1 MTTTLSA
8 LQAGN
13 PRVAFVLAI
22 DGYPH
27 LISNVPQA
35 LVQAAWSAT
44 DWATKTVIGGLTI
57 DLNNHQKLNPWNP
70 FEGGGSLIFR
80 VQPDA
85 DDTFGIDMH
94 RTDDGAETLLEETV
108 DRIAPLFVGLVD
120 GFALIG
126 EAHVGTECFSYG
138 FTAGRRFQPTLGE
151 VAGSNRG
158 KYVAFGVDDST
169 ATYGSIRF
177 AEHHRVATQNNG
189 VVFQPV
195 VSEQPRIW
203 KGRRVS
209 LWQHVYES
217 DGSLNTKANALCI
230 FVGEIVE
237 PQDESDT
244 GHTSVLC
251 EHLLNRIP
259 KTTLLRDQWQATVDY
274 GLQLTAGHRFNFEDF
289 DGTIHVANPLVVVDS
304 SATTTSTNEVA
315 AGQYGHEEFANIIN
329 NWLAGESA
337 ASRISGQYTLV
348 CPEDVAGTARTVMHA
363 FIAGSGGDSGHFKMR
378 WPVAGWAK
386 PLGFSGSQ
394 IWIDW
399 FYLGADHQLKSPG
412 AVQPFAFA
420 VADLNNTFQVA
431 LEDQTGTYYPQN
443 DTLPAAAKA
452 MFAAENPQ
460 RQYGLFLLE
469 SETPMLVL
477 GSVQGDFLRGIRPL
491 GSGFGLD
498 LKGWAALLESK
509 IAVGSAAPKLRQVF
523 VHEGPLRSVLR
534 WLFMSTGTQGYNNS
548 TYDVLPPGQG
558 LAIPYDALGEDFE
571 LSCDAL
577 PGADN
582 IVTITLEKPRK
593 FEDLIGS
600 DLVIRNAHLVFR
612 EGQFRFV
619 SWSSPS
625 SATATTVLDETNK
638 AEPINN
644 RISHRSASVLD
655 SSWLA
660 NVCKISYNRDIAKAV
675 GGGEDVY
682 LAAPIFLEDATSI
695 DDMGGSP
702 TVKSVD
708 LKNVYNDTDQ
718 IGQGV
723 RALVSGF
730 LSWFTWW
737 SRPLWKIRRSIAPTL
752 YEGFGVADVAAVT
765 DPFVRDPTSGQ
776 RGIVTRPGLVVG
788 HQYRIQTFG
797 APEQMK
803 TTGEVDVVFLASD
816 RTYTYAPAAEVDE
829 TANDGGFTAGFD
841 GSSTLKFKAHEHST
855 AFESVDI
862 ASFNENDRVL
872 IIEIDPDDPNDPM
885 FWERTIDVPNTGTG
899 TVTMTN
905 TIDTPTFDTG
915 KRYRMVYQPYSA
927 VVNLQVL
934 KSFQAGQNKTIAE
947 ASPPDVYGAFKLSIG
962 AGRPTRYDHTT
973 LPEMLA
979 TDSYGPNVGA
989 ARDCAY
995 DKELSL
1001 LIDNQLDHTS
1011 RLSAP
1016 TYDLETSVSSGVDG
1030 WKILKVEIVC
1040 IGQSLYTGT
1049 TQRFL
1054 HLAPNWRNANAS
1066 TASVPTQ
1073 LRVWVSG
1080 YPPTGP
1086 TNANP
1091 YFGTQGYTIKAPAAG
1106 NTWSAMPPDTLW
1118 RQEEP
1123 KVYPLVNFNGHQFVY
1138 IITEGTTNAQYRGL
1152 CECRESER
1160 QEFA

>member
-13 PRVAFVLAI
+13 PRVVFVLAI

-85 DDTFGIDMH
+85 DDTFGIDLH

-108 DRIAPLFVGLVD
+108 DRTTPLFVGLVD
-120 GFALIG
+120 GFPLTG
-126 EAHVGTECFSYG
+126 EGHIGTECFSWG
-138 FTAGRRFQPTLGE
+138 FLGGRRFQPTLGDP
-151 VAGSNRG
+151 AGSNRG
-158 KYVAFGVDDST
+158 KYVAFGAKDSAT
-169 ATYGSIRF
+169 TYGSIRF

-230 FVGEIVE
+230 FLGELTE

-244 GHTSVLC
+244 GHSSVLC
-251 EHLLNRIP
+251 EHLLTRIP

-274 GLQLTAGHRFNFEDF
+274 GVVLSVGHQFSFEDF
-289 DGTIHVANPLVVVDS
+289 DGTIHIANPLVVIAS
-304 SATTTSTNEVA
+304 SETPTSTNQVR
-315 AGQYGHEEFANIIN
+315 AGQYGHEELAALIN
-329 NWLAGESA
+329 GWLGGESA
-337 ASRISGQYTLV
+337 AGRISGNYTLV
-348 CPEDVAGTARTVMHA
+348 SPEDVNGTARTVMHA
-363 FIAGSGGDSGHFKMR
+363 FIAGASGDSGHFKMK
-378 WPVAGWAK
+378 WPASGWAK
-386 PLGFSGSQ
+386 PFGFSGSQ

-412 AVQPFAFA
+412 AVQPFSFA
-420 VADLNNTFQVA
+420 TADVNNTFQIN
-431 LEDQTGTYYPQN
+431 LEDQTGTFRPQN
-443 DTLPAAAKA
+443 NSLPAAAKA
-452 MFAAENPQ
+452 MFTAENPPHD
-460 RQYGLFLLE
+460 YALFLLE
-469 SETPMLVL
+469 GETPMLLL
-477 GSVQGDFLRGIRPL
+477 GSLQGNALRRIRPI

-498 LKGWAALLESK
+498 LKGWAAMLESK
-509 IAVGSAAPKLRQVF
+509 LAVGSAAPKLRQVF
-523 VHEGPLRSVLR
+523 VFEAPLRIMLR
-534 WLFMSTGTQGYNNS
+534 WLFMSTGTELYNHP
-548 TYDVLPPGQG
+548 TYDALPHG
-558 LAIPYDALGEDFE
+558 LGIPYDALGENFE
-571 LSCDAL
+571 LSCDLL

-582 IVTITLEKPRK
+582 IVTVTLEKPRTMA
-593 FEDLIGS
+593 DLFSS

-612 EGQFRFV
+612 EGQFRWV

-625 SATATTVLDETNK
+625 SALVSLVLDEETK
-638 AEPINN
+638 AEPIDN
-644 RISHRSASVLD
+644 RISQRSASVLD

-660 NVCKISYNRDIAKAV
+660 NVCKISYNRDIAKSI

-682 LAAPIFLEDATSI
+682 LAAPIFLEDATSV
-695 DDMGGSP
+695 DDMGGTP

-708 LKNVYNDTDQ
+708 LRNVYNDADQ

-752 YEGFGVADVAAVT
+752 YEGFGIGDVVAVT
-765 DPFVRDPTSGQ
+765 DPFVRDPTSGR

-788 HQYRIQTFG
+788 HQYKLRTFG
-797 APEQMK
+797 APEQMQMA
-803 TTGEVDVVFLASD
+803 GECDVVFLHND
-816 RTYTYAPAAEVDE
+816 RTYAYAPAAEVDE
-829 TANDGGFTAGFD
+829 TKNDGGYTAGWD
-841 GSSTLKFKAHEHST
+841 GNATLQFKAHEHST
-855 AFESVDI
+855 AFESVDV
-862 ASFNENDRVL
+862 ASFSDGDNVRL
-872 IIEIDPDDPNDPM
+872 IEIDPDDPDAADV
-885 FWERTIDVPNTGTG
+885 IDFDIDIVDIPNNRISANESLAFT
-899 TVTMTN
+899 
-905 TIDTPTFDTG
+905 TPAFDIT
-915 KRYRMVYQPYSA
+915 KRYRLVYQPYPS
-927 VVNLQVL
+927 VEGSQTI
-934 KSFQAGQNKTIAE
+934 KSFQAGQNMTIAE
-947 ASPPDVYGAFKLSIG
+947 ESPPDVYGAQTLSIG
-962 AGRPTRYDHTT
+962 AGRPTQYGHTT
-973 LPEMLA
+973 LPELPA
-979 TDSYGPNVGA
+979 TASYGPNLGA

-995 DKELSL
+995 DKETSL
-1001 LIDNQLDHTS
+1001 LIDNLIDHVG

-1016 TYDLETSVSSGVDG
+1016 TYDLDTSVASGVDG
-1030 WKILKVEIVC
+1030 WQILKVEIIC
-1040 IGQSLYTGT
+1040 LGQGLYSGT
-1049 TQRFL
+1049 TQRYL
-1054 HLAPNWRNANAS
+1054 HLAPNWRNANAFS
-1066 TASVPTQ
+1066 INTPTQ

-1080 YPPTGP
+1080 YPPSGTS
-1086 TNANP
+1086 NANP
-1091 YFGTQGYTIKAPAAG
+1091 YVGTPGYVIKAPACA
-1106 NTWSAMPPDTLW
+1106 NTWTVMPPDTLW

-1123 KVYPLVNFNGHQFVY
+1123 IAYPLGNFNGHQFVY

-1152 CECRESER
+1152 CECREAER
-1160 QEFA
+1160 QEIP